1 MTCVRA
7 REITGHALASHM
19 RLFGTDGVR
28 GLVDLGAVE
37 DPVLAFITERRI
49 TPSLLVRLASGML
62 SWMAERGV
70 ESPLIV
76 VGHDDRPNQH
86 ALIHAVTVVAKMA
99 GATCRVLGPCTTP
112 HLVQTGLG
120 MGASAMWMLTASHNP
135 ATDSGLK
142 WFDADGR
149 KSSPAME
156 RFVESCL
163 NVDVRG
169 VFGTEGSVDLLGAE
183 TDSAR
188 SDAVIS
194 SVGRLAAWL
203 GIDVPA
209 ADHAPFYVDAANG
222 AAGLGIS
229 DALALMG
236 HDVTRVDGTGMIN
249 DGCGAAGL
257 EPGQHWTWPDLSK
270 ESHLL
275 LVYLASLSEA
285 DRPAS
290 GIPIAAALDGDG
302 DRCILLETTKTGV
315 CVVDGDRIATEVM
328 AASSPRRWRS
338 ALTIEGDLAIAAE
351 RSELGVDEDSLEV
364 AVGDRWLG
372 QALVGDGLAQSAD
385 WIGSEDSG
393 HLVMPWPHPVEAN
406 RWVPLGDG
414 AGTLI
419 AALLARS
426 ALSTSGRATRAESA
440 GWKHR
445 ISIRGVDRNL
455 WSPDSD
461 LADALERILID
472 GLTELNSSVDLER
485 VMVDGEAALL
495 MLRGSWA
502 GIPTSVGV
510 RPSGTE
516 AKISVT
522 CRMARHP
529 PHDASQIIEAMGDAL
544 EHALQ

>member
-1 MTCVRA
+1 MTCMRA
-7 REITGHALASHM
+7 RDITDHALAHHM

-37 DPVLAFITERRI
+37 DPVQAFITERRM

-62 SWMAERGV
+62 SWIAERGI
-70 ESPLIV
+70 ESPLVV
-76 VGHDDRPNQH
+76 VGHDDRPNQD
-86 ALIHAVTVVAKMA
+86 ALIHAVTAVAKMA

-135 ATDSGLK
+135 ASDSGLK
-142 WFDADGR
+142 WFDAEGR

-163 NVDVRG
+163 DVDIRG
-169 VFGTEGSVDLLGAE
+169 VFGTGGSVDLLGAE

-188 SDAVIS
+188 TEAVVS
-194 SVGRLAAWL
+194 SVGRLADWL
-203 GIDVPA
+203 GIDVPMMEPT
-209 ADHAPFYVDAANG
+209 PFLLDAANG
-222 AAGLGIS
+222 AAALGIS
-229 DALALMG
+229 EALALMG
-236 HDVTRVDGTGMIN
+236 LDVTRVDGIGVIN
-249 DGCGAAGL
+249 DGCGASGF
-257 EPGQHWTWPDLSK
+257 EPGQHWIWADLAG

-275 LVYLASLSEA
+275 LTRLAALSEV
-285 DRPAS
+285 DRPAP
-290 GIPIAAALDGDG
+290 GVPIAAALDGDG
-302 DRCILLETTKTGV
+302 DRCILLETTETGV

-328 AASSPRRWRS
+328 AAASPRRWRS
-338 ALTIEGDLAIAAE
+338 ALTIEADLAIAAE
-351 RSELGVDEDSLEV
+351 RLELGVDEDSLEV

-393 HLVMPWPHPVEAN
+393 HLVMPWPHPTESG

-426 ALSTSGRATRAESA
+426 TLSTSGRATAVESA

-455 WSPDSD
+455 WSPDSN
-461 LADALERILID
+461 LADVLERTLID
-472 GLTELNSSVDLER
+472 GLAELDPSVELGR
-485 VMVDGEAALL
+485 ILVDGEPSLL
-495 MLRGSWA
+495 MLRGTWA

-522 CRMARHP
+522 CRMSRHP

-544 EHALQ
+544 EQALQ